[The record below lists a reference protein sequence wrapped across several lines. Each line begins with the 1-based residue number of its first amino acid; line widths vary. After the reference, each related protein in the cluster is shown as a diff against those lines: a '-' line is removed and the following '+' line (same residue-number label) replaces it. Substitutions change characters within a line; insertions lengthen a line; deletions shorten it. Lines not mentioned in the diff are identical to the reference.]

1 MTTRNEIETLYAQYL
16 EQAVNAEQ
24 NRRLTDGMFGF
35 GKKPAD
41 DPCHT
46 QFIEALQQI
55 LQEYAQNEPDAAE
68 LREILA
74 WIFRMPTEHREPKSA
89 YWMLLAA
96 HGTVRGLI
104 PKLKPDDAVALTKE
118 YAKLYRKWERLPV
131 QDEIYKALQK
141 AANT

>member
-55 LQEYAQNEPDAAE
+55 LQEYAQNEPDDAA
-68 LREILA
+68 
-74 WIFRMPTEHREPKSA
+74 
-89 YWMLLAA
+89 
-96 HGTVRGLI
+96 
-104 PKLKPDDAVALTKE
+104 ALTKE

>member
-16 EQAVNAEQ
+16 EQAVEAEQ

-46 QFIEALQQI
+46 QFIEALQQT
-55 LQEYAQNEPDAAE
+55 LQAYAQSESEPTE
-68 LREILA
+68 LKELLSM
-74 WIFRMPTEHREPKSA
+74 IFRMPTEHREPKSA

-96 HGTVRGLI
+96 HGTVRELI
-104 PKLKPDDAVALTKE
+104 PKLTPDDAAALTKE

-131 QDEIYKALQK
+131 QDEVYKALQK
-141 AANT
+141 AAKA